1 MEISEILQFLI
12 SNKGLELFGLIT
24 GLLYLYLEYK
34 ANIWLWPV
42 GVIMPIVYIII
53 FYQNKF
59 YADMTFNVYYL
70 FASIYGW
77 YIWAKSIEKTE
88 QGLISHL
95 PKKYIASLTAI
106 FVAIFAVIAFL
117 LINFTDS
124 EVPYG
129 DSFTTALS
137 ILAMWMLAHKYIEQ
151 WLLWIVVNA
160 VTAILYH
167 SKELNITVILFVVN
181 FFVAILG
188 YVKWKKMMEEQETV
202 KK

>member
-1 MEISEILQFLI
+1 MEILQFLI
-12 SNKGLELFGLIT
+12 SDKGLELIGLII
-24 GLLYLYLEYK
+24 GLLYLLLEYK

-77 YIWAKSIEKTE
+77 YIWAKSLEKTD
-88 QGLISHL
+88 QGFISHL
-95 PKKYIASLTAI
+95 PKKYIVGLSAI
-106 FVAIFAVIAFL
+106 FVAIFAAIAFL

-124 EVPYG
+124 DVPYG
-129 DSFTTALS
+129 DSFTTTLS

-160 VTAILYH
+160 VTAVLYH
-167 SKELNITVILFVVN
+167 NKELNITVILFIVN
-181 FFVAILG
+181 FFVSILG
-188 YVKWKKMMEEQETV
+188 YVKWKKMMLEQEQQQAV
-202 KK
+202 

>member
-1 MEISEILQFLI
+1 MDILLFLI
-12 SNKGLELFGLIT
+12 SDKGLELFGLTI

-42 GVIMPIVYIII
+42 GVIMPIVYIVI

-77 YIWAKSIEKTE
+77 YIWAKSLEETD

-95 PKKYIASLTAI
+95 PKRYIAGLIAT

-129 DSFTTALS
+129 DSFTTTLS

-160 VTAILYH
+160 VTAVLYY
-167 SKELNITVILFVVN
+167 SKELNITVVLFVVN
-181 FFVAILG
+181 FVVSILG
-188 YVKWKKMMEEQETV
+188 YMKWKRMMEQQEEFGGIR
-202 KK
+202 

>member
-1 MEISEILQFLI
+1 MEILQFLI
-12 SNKGLELFGLIT
+12 SDKGLELIGLII
-24 GLLYLYLEYK
+24 GLLYLLLEYK

-77 YIWAKSIEKTE
+77 YIWANSLEKTDK
-88 QGLISHL
+88 GLISHL
-95 PKKYIASLTAI
+95 PKKYIGRLTAT
-106 FVAIFAVIAFL
+106 FVIIFAAIAFS

-129 DSFTTALS
+129 DSFTTTLS

-160 VTAILYH
+160 VTAVLYH
-167 SKELNITVILFVVN
+167 TKELDITVILFIVN
-181 FFVAILG
+181 FFVSILG
-188 YVKWKKMMEEQETV
+188 YVKWKKMMLEQEQQQAA
-202 KK
+202 

>member
-1 MEISEILQFLI
+1 MDILLFLI
-12 SNKGLELFGLIT
+12 SDKGLELFGLII

-42 GVIMPIVYIII
+42 GVIMPIVYIVI

-77 YIWAKSIEKTE
+77 YIWAKSLEKTD

-95 PKKYIASLTAI
+95 PKGYIAGLIAT

-129 DSFTTALS
+129 DSFTTTLS
-137 ILAMWMLAHKYIEQ
+137 ILAMWMLAHKHIEQ

-160 VTAILYH
+160 VTAVLYY
-167 SKELNITVILFVVN
+167 SKELNITVVLFVVN
-181 FFVAILG
+181 FFVSILG
-188 YVKWKKMMEEQETV
+188 YMKWKRMMEQQQEFGGIR
-202 KK
+202 

>member
-1 MEISEILQFLI
+1 MDILLFLI
-12 SNKGLELFGLIT
+12 SDKGLELFGLII

-42 GVIMPIVYIII
+42 GVIMPIVYIVI

-77 YIWAKSIEKTE
+77 YIWAKSLEKTD

-95 PKKYIASLTAI
+95 PKRYIAGLIAT

-129 DSFTTALS
+129 DSFTTTLS
-137 ILAMWMLAHKYIEQ
+137 ILAMWMLAHKHIEQ

-160 VTAILYH
+160 VTAVLYY
-167 SKELNITVILFVVN
+167 SKELNITVVLFVVN
-181 FFVAILG
+181 FFVSILG
-188 YVKWKKMMEEQETV
+188 YMKWKRMMEQQEEFGGIR
-202 KK
+202 

>member
-1 MEISEILQFLI
+1 MEILQFLI
-12 SNKGLELFGLIT
+12 SDKGLELIGLII
-24 GLLYLYLEYK
+24 GLLYLLLEYK

-77 YIWAKSIEKTE
+77 YIWAKSLDKTD

-95 PKKYIASLTAI
+95 PKKYIVGLSAI
-106 FVAIFAVIAFL
+106 FVAIFAAIAFL

-129 DSFTTALS
+129 DIFTTTLS

-160 VTAILYH
+160 VTAVLYH
-167 SKELNITVILFVVN
+167 NKELNITVILFIVN
-181 FFVAILG
+181 FFVSILG
-188 YVKWKKMMEEQETV
+188 YVKWKKMMLEQEQQQAV
-202 KK
+202 

>member
-1 MEISEILQFLI
+1 MDIIQYLI
-12 SNKGLELFGLIT
+12 SKEGLEFIGLGF
-24 GLLYLYLEYK
+24 GLLYLFLEYK

-42 GVIMPIVYIII
+42 GIIMPLVYIVI

-77 YIWAKSIEKTE
+77 YIWTKSLEKTD

-95 PKKYIASLTAI
+95 PKKYIARLTAT
-106 FVAIFAVIAFL
+106 FVAIFIAIAFL

-124 EVPYG
+124 QVPYG
-129 DSFTTALS
+129 DSFTTTLS

-160 VTAILYH
+160 VTAMLYH

-181 FFVAILG
+181 FFVSILG
-188 YVKWKKMMEEQETV
+188 YVKWKKMMAEQEQQQTV
-202 KK
+202 

>member
-1 MEISEILQFLI
+1 MEILQFLI
-12 SNKGLELFGLIT
+12 SDKGLELIGLII
-24 GLLYLYLEYK
+24 GLLYLLLEYK

-77 YIWAKSIEKTE
+77 YIWAKSLDKTD

-95 PKKYIASLTAI
+95 PKKYIVGLSAI
-106 FVAIFAVIAFL
+106 FVAIFAAIAFL

-129 DSFTTALS
+129 DSFTTTLS

-160 VTAILYH
+160 VTAVLYH
-167 SKELNITVILFVVN
+167 NKELNITVILFVVN
-181 FFVAILG
+181 FFVSILG
-188 YVKWKKMMEEQETV
+188 YVKWKKLMEEQETV
-202 KK
+202 KM

>member
-1 MEISEILQFLI
+1 MDILLFLI
-12 SNKGLELFGLIT
+12 SDKGLELFGLII

-42 GVIMPIVYIII
+42 GVIMPIVYIVI

-77 YIWAKSIEKTE
+77 YIWAKSLEKTD

-95 PKKYIASLTAI
+95 PKRYIAGLIAT

-129 DSFTTALS
+129 DSFTTTLS

-160 VTAILYH
+160 ITAVLYY
-167 SKELNITVILFVVN
+167 SKELNITVVLFVVN
-181 FFVAILG
+181 FFVSILG
-188 YVKWKKMMEEQETV
+188 YMKWKRMMEQQEEFGGIR
-202 KK
+202 